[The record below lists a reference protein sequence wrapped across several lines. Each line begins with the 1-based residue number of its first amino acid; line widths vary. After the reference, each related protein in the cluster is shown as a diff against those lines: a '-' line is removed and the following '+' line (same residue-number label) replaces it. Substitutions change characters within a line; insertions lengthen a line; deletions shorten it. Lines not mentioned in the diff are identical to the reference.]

1 MSPPLPLP
9 TAAATHTFR
18 WRNMCRAPAR
28 DAQNAVPRESLF
40 VHAVAQYV
48 CEHPLPCHDSIMLT
62 NMNNKPTAVKMIA
75 IKITEKRTMS
85 PPLGA
90 KPSSDVK
97 SLRAWR
103 GAAAAAQLQVPESK
117 TKPSRHVATWHVGAA
132 ATTSIK
138 DTRKLGAPAPRLLS
152 ATEKPSNQETEPLAP
167 TSTATDTTSRERAM
181 WQVGTARS
189 RLRALSV
196 STQSDSRRPEQG

>member
-1 MSPPLPLP
+1 
-9 TAAATHTFR
+9 
-18 WRNMCRAPAR
+18 MCRAPAR
-28 DAQNAVPRESLF
+28 DAQNAVPRENVF

-117 TKPSRHVATWHVGAA
+117 TKPSRHVATWHVRAA
-132 ATTSIK
+132 ARTSIE

-152 ATEKPSNQETEPLAP
+152 AIEKPSNQETEPLAP
-167 TSTATDTTSRERAM
+167 TNVAMDTTSRKRAM
-181 WQVGTARS
+181 WSSWNRTGHGRY
-189 RLRALSV
+189 R
-196 STQSDSRRPEQG
+196 